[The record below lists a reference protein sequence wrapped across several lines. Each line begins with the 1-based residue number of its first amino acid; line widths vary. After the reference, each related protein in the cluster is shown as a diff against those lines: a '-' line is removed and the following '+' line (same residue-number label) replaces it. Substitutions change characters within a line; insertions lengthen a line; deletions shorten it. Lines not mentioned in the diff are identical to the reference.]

1 MNKFRNIII
10 KNSLVLLSQE
20 LYSHIRKERK
30 KQIILLVILMIFSA
44 FAEVLNLTIIIP
56 FLTLLADHEK
66 LWDIE
71 LIKYFAKIFNI
82 NSTLNLITLVTII
95 FIFSILISS
104 TIKLITLFF
113 SNRLS
118 AAIGSDLSCAG
129 FAKIINQPYEKHLN
143 ETSSEVIVALTGSIN
158 KTVNYIRYSLQL
170 LTSSIIIL
178 GLSISIYLI
187 DTKIFFISI
196 TLISFSYLIIMT
208 LTKQKLD
215 IYSRKIK
222 TGSIKLVQSTQ
233 ESIGSIIN
241 IKLDNTHQNFIY
253 RYKSIEIPLRRI
265 IANSNFLSQFPKY
278 LLEAISISLLII
290 LSYILSIQSNDI
302 NVIQKIGI
310 LAFAAQKILPE
321 FQKFFASW
329 AQMRANKAS
338 AMQVVEVMNRP
349 STKISIYKN
358 LRTYKPKNSI
368 SFKNVSYAYPNHT
381 NTIENINLNI
391 NIGEK
396 IGIKGKTG
404 SGKSTFLNICMG
416 LLKPSSGELLIDN
429 INPFSQNDDHQFLRR
444 YQLSIS
450 YVPQNF
456 FIIEGS
462 LIDNIAYGINPKE
475 YNIEK
480 AHWALEVSQLKELID
495 KSENGFN
502 LQVGERGINLS
513 GGQKQRL
520 IIARALYKQ
529 PDILILDEATSALD
543 EITESKI
550 LAELKNLSTTNLF
563 VSHRLSN
570 LESCDRIIQFN
581 NGSIYP

>member
-1 MNKFRNIII
+1 MNKFQNMII

-20 LYSHIRKERK
+20 IYSHIRKERK
-30 KQIILLVILMIFSA
+30 KQILLLVILMIFSA

-56 FLTLLADHEK
+56 FLTLLSDHEK
-66 LWDIE
+66 LWDIK
-71 LIKYFAKIFNI
+71 LIKDFAEFFNI

-118 AAIGSDLSCAG
+118 AAIGSDLSCSA
-129 FAKIINQPYEKHLN
+129 FEKIINQPYEKYLN
-143 ETSSEVIVALTGSIN
+143 ENSSAVIVAITGSIN
-158 KTVNYIRYSLQL
+158 KTVNFIRYSLQL
-170 LTSSIIIL
+170 LTSSIIIF

-196 TLISFSYLIIMT
+196 TLISSSYLIIMS

-222 TGSIKLVQSTQ
+222 KGSIKLVQSTQ

-241 IKLDNTHQNFIY
+241 IKLDNTHKNFIY
-253 RYKSIEIPLRRI
+253 RYKSIEIKLRKI
-265 IANSNFLSQFPKY
+265 IANSSFLSQFPKY
-278 LLEAISISLLII
+278 LLEAISISLLIT

-321 FQKFFASW
+321 FQKVFASW
-329 AQMRANKAS
+329 AQMSANKAS
-338 AMQVVEVMNRP
+338 VLQVVEVMNRP
-349 STKISIYKN
+349 STKISIYRN
-358 LRTYKPKNSI
+358 LRSYKPKNSI

-391 NIGEK
+391 SIGEK

-404 SGKSTFLNICMG
+404 SGKSTFLNICRG
-416 LLKPSSGELLIDN
+416 ILKPSSGELLIDN
-429 INPFSQNDDHQFLRR
+429 INPFSQNDDLQFLSRF
-444 YQLSIS
+444 QLSIS

-462 LIDNIAYGINPKE
+462 LLDNVAYGINPKD

-480 AHWALEVSQLKELID
+480 AIWALEVSQLKELID

-581 NGSIYP
+581 NGSINL